1 MFKEMRKK
9 DREVLGEDIEKILT
23 NGEYG
28 VLATVGENGYPYTV
42 PLSYV
47 YQDNSIYF
55 HCAKE
60 GHKLDNIEKNHKVS
74 FCVVTDTEV
83 LPGKFSTNYKSI
95 IAFGEAKELTGV
107 LKRDI
112 LFKFIEKYSQSF
124 IEEGKRYIER
134 AQDSAKIVEI
144 KIEHITGKSRV

>member
-1 MFKEMRKK
+1 MFREMRKK
-9 DREVLGEDIEKILT
+9 DREVFGEDIEKILT

-60 GHKLDNIEKNHKVS
+60 GHKLDNIEKNPKVS

-95 IAFGEAKELTGV
+95 IAFGEAKELTGA

-144 KIEHITGKSRV
+144 KIEHITGKSRG

>member
-9 DREVLGEDIEKILT
+9 DREVLGEDIEKILI

-28 VLATVGENGYPYTV
+28 ILATVGESGYPYAV

-60 GHKLDNIEKNHKVS
+60 GHKLENIEKSPKVS

-95 IAFGEAKELTGV
+95 IAFGESKELIGD
-107 LKRDI
+107 LKGDI
-112 LFKFIEKYSQSF
+112 LLKFIEKYSRNF

-144 KIEHITGKSRV
+144 KIEHITGKSRG

>member
-134 AQDSAKIVEI
+134 AQDSAKIIEI
-144 KIEHITGKSRV
+144 EIEHITGKSRV

>member
-134 AQDSAKIVEI
+134 AQDSAKIIEI
-144 KIEHITGKSRV
+144 EIEHITGKSRG

>member
-1 MFKEMRKK
+1 MFREMRKK
-9 DREVLGEDIEKILT
+9 DREVFGEDIEIILT

-144 KIEHITGKSRV
+144 KIEHITGKSRG

>member
-144 KIEHITGKSRV
+144 KTEHITGKSRV

>member
-1 MFKEMRKK
+1 MFREMRKK

-60 GHKLDNIEKNHKVS
+60 GHKLDNIQKNHKVS

-144 KIEHITGKSRV
+144 KIEHITGKSRG

>member
-1 MFKEMRKK
+1 MFREMRKK
-9 DREVLGEDIEKILT
+9 DREVFGEYIEIILT

-60 GHKLDNIEKNHKVS
+60 GHKLDNIEKNPKVS

-95 IAFGEAKELTGV
+95 IAFGEAKELTGA

-144 KIEHITGKSRV
+144 KIEHITGKSRG

>member
-134 AQDSAKIVEI
+134 AQDRAKIV
-144 KIEHITGKSRV
+144 

>member
-112 LFKFIEKYSQSF
+112 LFEFIEKYSQSF

>member
-9 DREVLGEDIEKILT
+9 DREVFGEDIEKILI

-28 VLATVGENGYPYTV
+28 VLATIDENGYPYTV

-47 YQDNSIYF
+47 YQDSTIYF

-60 GHKLDNIEKNHKVS
+60 GNKLDNIKNNPKVS

-95 IAFGEAKELTGV
+95 IAFGEAKELIGDS
-107 LKRDI
+107 KGEI
-112 LFKFIEKYSQSF
+112 LLKFIEKYSKNF

-144 KIEHITGKSRV
+144 KIEHITGKSRG

>member
-144 KIEHITGKSRV
+144 KIEHITGKSRG

>member
-1 MFKEMRKK
+1 MFREMRKK
-9 DREVLGEDIEKILT
+9 DREVFGEYIEIILT

-60 GHKLDNIEKNHKVS
+60 GHKLDNIEKNPKVS

-95 IAFGEAKELTGV
+95 IAFGEAKELTGA

-112 LFKFIEKYSQSF
+112 LFEFIKKYSQSF
-124 IEEGKRYIER
+124 IEEGKRYIEK
-134 AQDSAKIVEI
+134 AQDSAKIIEI
-144 KIEHITGKSRV
+144 KIEHITGKSRG

>member
-9 DREVLGEDIEKILT
+9 DREVFGEDIEKILT

-60 GHKLDNIEKNHKVS
+60 GHKLDNIEKNPKVS

-95 IAFGEAKELTGV
+95 IAFGEAKELTGD

-144 KIEHITGKSRV
+144 KIEHITGKSRG

>member
-1 MFKEMRKK
+1 MFREMRKK

-28 VLATVGENGYPYTV
+28 VLATISENGYPYTV

-144 KIEHITGKSRV
+144 KIEHITGKSRG

>member
-1 MFKEMRKK
+1 MFREMRKK
-9 DREVLGEDIEKILT
+9 DREVFGEDIEIILT

-60 GHKLDNIEKNHKVS
+60 GHKLDNIEKNPKVS

-95 IAFGEAKELTGV
+95 IAFGEAKELTGA

-112 LFKFIEKYSQSF
+112 LFEFIKKYSQSF
-124 IEEGKRYIER
+124 IEEGKRYIEK
-134 AQDSAKIVEI
+134 AQDSAKIIEI
-144 KIEHITGKSRV
+144 KIEHITGKSRG

>member
-9 DREVLGEDIEKILT
+9 DREVFGEDIEKILT

-60 GHKLDNIEKNHKVS
+60 GHKLDNIEKNLKVS

-95 IAFGEAKELTGV
+95 IAFGEAKELTGA

-144 KIEHITGKSRV
+144 KIEHITGKSRG

>member
-60 GHKLDNIEKNHKVS
+60 GHKLDNI
-74 FCVVTDTEV
+74 
-83 LPGKFSTNYKSI
+83 
-95 IAFGEAKELTGV
+95 
-107 LKRDI
+107 
-112 LFKFIEKYSQSF
+112 
-124 IEEGKRYIER
+124 
-134 AQDSAKIVEI
+134 
-144 KIEHITGKSRV
+144 

>member
-9 DREVLGEDIEKILT
+9 DREVFGEDIEKILT

-60 GHKLDNIEKNHKVS
+60 GHKLDNIEKNLKVS

-95 IAFGEAKELTGV
+95 IAFGEAKELTGA